1 MESINT
7 MRATNKVGTA
17 NRDLFE
23 HRKDLWDHLYP
34 IYS

>member
-7 MRATNKVGTA
+7 MRATNKVG

-23 HRKDLWDHLYP
+23 HRKDLWDHLDP